1 MVSFAETGGSPM
13 PEPSP
18 SPPGPSD
25 NGPIVALLLPSLVD
39 AAAHGEGLGKT
50 LGAVPGA
57 VRLLVCIPE
66 GPAEPLV
73 SMLAGLKVD
82 IQILLG
88 HEADKPQTDA
98 LVVRAPAGMSQNDLL
113 DFAFALCDVVLVGKG
128 YENKKSARHASQKLG
143 KALVTIGSTLYSPS
157 PAVVDAAKDID
168 PDLNPWGRRVF
179 GRVEQGILEC
189 LALIGWGDEKT
200 RRNRFWRS
208 FLPNWGPNP
217 YFAPPDWKSLCP
229 DKAAVEDSS
238 PLVRCFDAMDRSAS
252 YGSYKHRDVAWI
264 AHFGAAAAVAFAVAG
279 YLAGR
284 LGPEF
289 SGLEFLLLLW
299 VGSCIW
305 RARRTN
311 LQDRWTARRLG
322 AEQLRIARM
331 SLPLLVLPPALATAD
346 AEDWDERD
354 NEAGRFEFA
363 ALDQVKR
370 AVRQQGLPRVDYSD
384 LTAVEAG
391 RWLRLIVADQMRYH
405 QNNHQ
410 TLERAE
416 KSLSFVTAII
426 FVLSMLAAAAVLGLH
441 LLGLHDH
448 YPRWLMTAL
457 MAATAGPAFAA
468 ALHGAGMRLGIVHR
482 AALSREMQKQLKAT
496 TDALEQLVKG
506 APSSPRALQEA
517 RELAFEAAKAMGTE
531 NSSWHHLVRRYKDE
545 LP

>member
-1 MVSFAETGGSPM
+1 MVLLAEAGSSPM
-13 PEPSP
+13 SESSP
-18 SPPGPSD
+18 SAPGQSD

-39 AAAHGEGLGKT
+39 AAVHGEGLGKT
-50 LGAVPGA
+50 LGVAPGA
-57 VRLLVCIPE
+57 VHLLVCIPE

-82 IQILLG
+82 VQILLG
-88 HEADKPQTDA
+88 HEADKPQADA

-128 YENKKSARHASQKLG
+128 YENRKSARHASQKLG

-157 PAVVDAAKDID
+157 PAFVDAATDLD
-168 PDLNPWGRRVF
+168 PDLHPWGRRIF
-179 GRVEQGILEC
+179 GRVERGMLEC

-200 RRNRFWRS
+200 RKNRFWRS
-208 FLPNWGPNP
+208 FLPNWGPAP
-217 YFAPPDWKSLCP
+217 YFAPATWESLCP
-229 DKAAVEDSS
+229 DKAAVEKSS
-238 PLVRCFDAMDRSAS
+238 PLVRCFDAMDRSAL
-252 YGSYKHRDVAWI
+252 YGSYKHRDVAWVT
-264 AHFGAAAAVAFAVAG
+264 HFGVAGAVAFAVAG
-279 YLAGR
+279 YVAGWF
-284 LGPEF
+284 GPGF

-305 RARRTN
+305 QARRTN

-363 ALDQVKR
+363 ALNRVKR
-370 AVRQQGLPRVDYSD
+370 AVREQGLPHVDYSN
-384 LTAVEAG
+384 LTAAEAG

-405 QNNHQ
+405 QDNHL

-416 KSLSFVTAII
+416 RSLSFVTAII
-426 FVLSMLAAAAVLGLH
+426 FLLSMLAAAAVLGLH
-441 LLGLHDH
+441 LLGLHDY

-457 MAATAGPAFAA
+457 MVATAGPAFAA

-482 AALSREMQKQLKAT
+482 AALSREMQRQLKETA
-496 TDALEQLVKG
+496 DALEQLVKG
-506 APSSPRALQEA
+506 AASSPRALQEA
-517 RELAFEAAKAMGTE
+517 RELAYEAAEAMGAE